1 MLEKLTDTIFVQY
14 ITQGNSKIFLNN
26 LIIWNAVKENNN
38 FRNDILRFIVFW
50 KIIKFSNII
59 VF

>member
-38 FRNDILRFIVFW
+38 FRNDILRFIVF
-50 KIIKFSNII
+50 
-59 VF
+59 

>member
-1 MLEKLTDTIFVQY
+1 MLERLTDTIFVQY
-14 ITQGNSKIFLNN
+14 ITQGDSKIFLNN